1 MRQPRVFTISPSLP
15 FLPTLAQALLDGRL
29 VPGFPAS
36 EAPDALASAT
46 IYLPTQRAARAFAA
60 YLSTARGGDA
70 VLLPRIVPLGEAD
83 DAELEVAAGLL
94 DVEDPEGLLSP
105 PIAPLERRL
114 LLAGLIQKFA
124 RQIERMREEGSP
136 TSGFAIPS
144 SPADAVALAADL
156 EALMDDFTFEDVPV
170 ERLVELVDA
179 EFSHYFEFTL
189 EFLRI
194 ATTAWP
200 DILQER
206 GASDPA
212 VRRSGLIDAQ
222 ARLLARETPAGPV
235 IAAGSTG
242 SIPSTARLLAAI
254 ANTEN
259 GALVLPGLDKG
270 LDEESWAAIEAI
282 AREGERDAAYE
293 PAYGHPQAMLAR
305 LLREGLKI
313 EREAVIDLAEPDARG
328 LARETL
334 FSEALRPAE
343 TTDSWARIA
352 IEERDRLARMGR
364 DGVSIVEAAD
374 EREEALVIALAL
386 REVLE
391 EPDKTAALITPDR
404 TLAARVCA
412 EIGRWDVRVEDSAGT
427 PLGQSL
433 AGRLARLACDAAL
446 ERFAPLELL
455 ALVSHPDVRL
465 GLSADEI
472 TRATAALEIGLLRG
486 PRAGDGFDALDA
498 ALAMRRESSE
508 KEAYRTPLPRQRLGP
523 QDWDLAADLLARLRD
538 AFAGFGPEGAD
549 PEGSLTALAASHR
562 RVVEALLAENE
573 GEVEGEERSSVDDG
587 SYEELFALFDEFAL
601 QGEGALKG
609 RFRDYPSFFGAL
621 AQQRVVKPNAQS
633 VHRRIKVLGPL
644 EARLLHIDRVV
655 LGGLDEG
662 VWPPKTQTD
671 AFLNRP
677 MRAGIGLLPP
687 ERRIG
692 QTAHDFVQAAG
703 AREVVVTRARK
714 RNGAPTVASR
724 FLQRLKAF
732 VGEEHWKA
740 MLNEGERLRFLA
752 RRVDVDAERP
762 PLRRPNPK
770 PDPALFPRSLSVTE
784 IETLVRDPY
793 SIFAKHVLKL
803 HALEAVGGVPSAAE
817 RGTIVHEVFAKFV
830 EAFPI
835 DLPDIAVAK
844 ARIGEL
850 LGRELHPYIE
860 SFPDIYADWLPRLQR
875 LTNAFVEWEYERRA
889 MLATILVE
897 RSGKLAIPMGS
908 EYFTLRAR
916 ADRIER
922 KRDGGVVAVDF
933 KTGQLPSLKEI
944 GVGFSP
950 QLTLEAAMLMR
961 GAFPDAGT
969 VEETPELLYLRTS
982 GGKEPIE
989 PCIVK
994 PPKGDLRSMDE
1005 IVEQHY
1011 EQLTNLV
1018 AQFIAGDI
1026 GYMSRPS
1033 AKYAKKYNDYDHLA
1047 RVKEWSA
1054 TGGTGG
1060 DDT

>member
-1 MRQPRVFTISPSLP
+1 
-15 FLPTLAQALLDGRL
+15 
-29 VPGFPAS
+29 
-36 EAPDALASAT
+36 
-46 IYLPTQRAARAFAA
+46 
-60 YLSTARGGDA
+60 
-70 VLLPRIVPLGEAD
+70 
-83 DAELEVAAGLL
+83 
-94 DVEDPEGLLSP
+94 
-105 PIAPLERRL
+105 
-114 LLAGLIQKFA
+114 
-124 RQIERMREEGSP
+124 
-136 TSGFAIPS
+136 
-144 SPADAVALAADL
+144 
-156 EALMDDFTFEDVPV
+156 
-170 ERLVELVDA
+170 
-179 EFSHYFEFTL
+179 
-189 EFLRI
+189 
-194 ATTAWP
+194 
-200 DILQER
+200 
-206 GASDPA
+206 
-212 VRRSGLIDAQ
+212 
-222 ARLLARETPAGPV
+222 
-235 IAAGSTG
+235 
-242 SIPSTARLLAAI
+242 
-254 ANTEN
+254 
-259 GALVLPGLDKG
+259 
-270 LDEESWAAIEAI
+270 
-282 AREGERDAAYE
+282 
-293 PAYGHPQAMLAR
+293 
-305 LLREGLKI
+305 
-313 EREAVIDLAEPDARG
+313 
-328 LARETL
+328 
-334 FSEALRPAE
+334 
-343 TTDSWARIA
+343 
-352 IEERDRLARMGR
+352 
-364 DGVSIVEAAD
+364 
-374 EREEALVIALAL
+374 
-386 REVLE
+386 
-391 EPDKTAALITPDR
+391 
-404 TLAARVCA
+404 
-412 EIGRWDVRVEDSAGT
+412 
-427 PLGQSL
+427 
-433 AGRLARLACDAAL
+433 
-446 ERFAPLELL
+446 
-455 ALVSHPDVRL
+455 
-465 GLSADEI
+465 
-472 TRATAALEIGLLRG
+472 
-486 PRAGDGFDALDA
+486 GFDALDA
-498 ALAMRRESSE
+498 ALAMRREKAE
-508 KEAYRTPLPRQRLGP
+508 KDAYRTPLPRQRLSAK
-523 QDWDLAADLLARLRD
+523 DWDLAADLLTRLRD
-538 AFAGFGPEGAD
+538 AFAGFGPEGGD
-549 PEGSLTALAASHR
+549 PEGPLTALAANHR
-562 RVVEALLAENE
+562 RVVEALLA
-573 GEVEGEERSSVDDG
+573 GVEGEESSGIDDG

-621 AQQRVVKPNAQS
+621 AQSRVVKPNSRA

-732 VGEEHWKA
+732 VGEDHWGA
-740 MLNEGERLRFLA
+740 MLGEGERLRFLA
-752 RRVDVDAERP
+752 RRVDVDTERP

-803 HALEAVGGVPSAAE
+803 HALEGVGVAPSAAE

-835 DLPDIAVAK
+835 DLPDIAVAR
-844 ARIGEL
+844 ARIAEL
-850 LGRELHPYIE
+850 LGRELNPYIE
-860 SFPDIYADWLPRLQR
+860 SFPDIHADWLPRLQR

-933 KTGQLPSLKEI
+933 KTGQLPSMKEI

-989 PCIVK
+989 PCVVK
-994 PPKGDLRSMDE
+994 PGRDDQRSMDE

-1011 EQLTNLV
+1011 AQLVNLV

-1047 RVKEWSA
+1047 LVKEWSA
-1054 TGGTGG
+1054 TGGIGG
-1060 DDT
+1060 DDS